1 MPHLRD
7 TLIFVENLLLE
18 KNTLCVSLVPLM
30 GLEALVRSDLVVLPF
45 WYLSILNRFCLF
57 VLLREEHCGCVCV
70 SVGRL
75 VLAALAVC
83 SRSVGRLVVACT
95 SRRPPARAAQTPPPA
110 TPDEPAST
118 HTGQH
123 RHRHPPPTYPRLNHH
138 CTWYD
143 SLFHFFSFYQIKIKP
158 SDVLG

>member
-70 SVGRL
+70 SMGRL

-95 SRRPPARAAQTPPPA
+95 SSRGHQPEQLR
-110 TPDEPAST
+110 
-118 HTGQH
+118 H
-123 RHRHPPPTYPRLNHH
+123 RHRPPQTSLHQPIQVNTAIVILLQHVLVLIIIAHDMILFFTFSAFIKLKSNLPT
-138 CTWYD
+138 
-143 SLFHFFSFYQIKIKP
+143 F
-158 SDVLG
+158 